1 MCMKKNN
8 NRLLRGV
15 AAVLCLALMF
25 LTMSGMA
32 MATDME
38 DAPAGGAPEIVEA
51 ELPATP
57 EETPE
62 PPPAEQGPDTQEPA
76 PAPPETTETPQ
87 LEAEYALDADI
98 PAGWHNAPVTV
109 TVRIRDKN
117 NAGWQKVEAAL
128 RETAERTDL
137 TEQLAHDGLARY
149 TVPDNGVVFFFVTD
163 PYGTEH
169 TLTLEL
175 RCIDLEA
182 PVLRAGVS
190 GTLLRVE
197 AADALSGIAGV
208 YVNDELYTTL
218 QNGEFSV
225 RIDKNTRDSHFYI
238 MGVDNAGNRTGYVVI
253 ANPFYE
259 KETPAPSPTP
269 EQHSAHC
276 PADCDCRKPPS
287 GNTGSSGN
295 TSSSGNTGSNGS
307 NTGAGKPSNASGSTG
322 KPAAAQTP
330 AATEPAKAQEPA
342 GTAAPVA
349 IEKGTGFS
357 QNGSAVTRDL
367 LYDKHTNKQFIA
379 VETRNGHTLYLVID
393 YDKPLDEDGD
403 QYETYFLNL
412 VDESDLLALI
422 DEDSAPVC
430 SCKDKCETGAVNT
443 ACAVCKTNMTECM
456 GKEKATEKTPEP
468 EPTPDT
474 TDSPDKS
481 GGEKKSGSGLVV
493 IVLLL
498 LMAGG
503 GALYWFKLRK
513 KKPDTK
519 GPVDLD
525 DYDYG
530 DEDEDEEYEN
540 EDDADEP
547 EETEDADA

>member
-15 AAVLCLALMF
+15 AAVLCLALVF

-38 DAPAGGAPEIVEA
+38 DAPAGGAPESTPEIVEA

-87 LEAEYALDADI
+87 PEAEYALEADI
-98 PAGWHNAPVTV
+98 PAGWHNAPVTI
-109 TVRIRDKN
+109 TVRIVDKKGT
-117 NAGWQKVEAAL
+117 GWNKAEAAL
-128 RETAERTDL
+128 GENAQRTDL
-137 TEQLAHDGLARY
+137 TEQFAHDGLARY
-149 TVPDNGVVFFFVTD
+149 TVPDNGIVFFFVTD

-197 AADALSGIAGV
+197 AADTLSGIAGV

-238 MGVDNAGNRTGYVVI
+238 MGVDNAGNRTGYLVI

-269 EQHSAHC
+269 EQHSTHC
-276 PADCDCRKPPS
+276 PADCDCRKQPS
-287 GNTGSSGN
+287 SNTG
-295 TSSSGNTGSNGS
+295 SSGNTGSNGS

-322 KPAAAQTP
+322 KPAAEQTP
-330 AATEPAKAQEPA
+330 AAAEPVKAQEPTD
-342 GTAAPVA
+342 TAAPVA

-430 SCKDKCETGAVNT
+430 SCKDKCEAGAVNT

-456 GKEKATEKTPEP
+456 GKEKVTEKTPEP
-468 EPTPDT
+468 DPTPDT
-474 TDSPDKS
+474 SDSPDKD

-513 KKPDTK
+513 KKSDTK

>member
-1 MCMKKNN
+1 MRMKNKFKGR
-8 NRLLRGV
+8 RLLRS
-15 AAVLCLALMF
+15 AAAMICLAMMF
-25 LTMSGMA
+25 FTMSGMA

-38 DAPAGGAPEIVEA
+38 DAPAGGAPESTPEIVEA
-51 ELPATP
+51 ELPVTP
-57 EETPE
+57 EET
-62 PPPAEQGPDTQEPA
+62 PDTQEPA
-76 PAPPETTETPQ
+76 LAPPETTETPQ
-87 LEAEYALDADI
+87 PEAEYALDADI
-98 PAGWHNAPVTV
+98 TTGWHNAPVTI
-109 TVRIRDKN
+109 TVRIVDKKGT
-117 NAGWQKVEAAL
+117 GWNKAEAAL
-128 RETAERTDL
+128 GENAQRTDL
-137 TEQLAHDGLARY
+137 TEQLAHDGRARY
-149 TVPDNGVVFFFVTD
+149 TVPDNGTVFIFITD

-169 TLTLEL
+169 KKELTVS
-175 RCIDLEA
+175 CMDFEA
-182 PVLRAGVS
+182 PRLRAGVN

-197 AADALSGIAGV
+197 AADTLSGIAGV

-430 SCKDKCETGAVNT
+430 SCKDKCEAGAVNT

-468 EPTPDT
+468 DPTPDT

>member
-15 AAVLCLALMF
+15 AAALCLALMF

-38 DAPAGGAPEIVEA
+38 DAPAGDAPESTPEIVEA
-51 ELPATP
+51 EPSATP
-57 EETPE
+57 EETP
-62 PPPAEQGPDTQEPA
+62 DTQESA

-87 LEAEYALDADI
+87 PEAEYALDADI

-137 TEQLAHDGLARY
+137 TEALGRDGAAAY
-149 TVPDNGVVFFFVTD
+149 TVPDNGIVFIFVTD

-197 AADALSGIAGV
+197 AADALSGMAGV

-269 EQHSAHC
+269 EQHSTHC
-276 PADCDCRKPPS
+276 PADCDCRKQ
-287 GNTGSSGN
+287 
-295 TSSSGNTGSNGS
+295 SSGNTGSNSS
-307 NTGAGKPSNASGSTG
+307 NTGAGKPSSTSGSTG

-330 AATEPAKAQEPA
+330 AAAEPAKAQEPA
-342 GTAAPVA
+342 GTATPVA

-430 SCKDKCETGAVNT
+430 SCKDKCEAGAVNT
-443 ACAVCKTNMTECM
+443 ACAVCKNSMTECM
-456 GKEKATEKTPEP
+456 GKEKVTEKTPEP
-468 EPTPDT
+468 DPTPDT
-474 TDSPDKS
+474 SDSPDKS

>member
-1 MCMKKNN
+1 MCMKKN

-38 DAPAGGAPEIVEA
+38 AAPESTPEIVEA
-51 ELPATP
+51 EPSATP
-57 EETPE
+57 EVT
-62 PPPAEQGPDTQEPA
+62 PDTQEPA
-76 PAPPETTETPQ
+76 HAPPETTETPQ
-87 LEAEYALDADI
+87 PEAEYALDADI

-149 TVPDNGVVFFFVTD
+149 TVLDNGIVFFFVTD

-169 TLTLEL
+169 TMTLEL

-197 AADALSGIAGV
+197 AADTLSGIAGV

-218 QNGEFSV
+218 QNGEFSL
-225 RIDKNTRDSHFYI
+225 RIDRNTRDSHFYI
-238 MGVDNAGNRTGYVVI
+238 MGVDNAGNRTGYLVI

-430 SCKDKCETGAVNT
+430 SCKDKCEAGAVNT

-468 EPTPDT
+468 DPTPDT
-474 TDSPDKS
+474 SDSPDKD

-530 DEDEDEEYEN
+530 DEDEEYEN

>member
-1 MCMKKNN
+1 MCMKKN

-25 LTMSGMA
+25 FTMSGMA

-38 DAPAGGAPEIVEA
+38 DAPESTPEIVEA
-51 ELPATP
+51 EPSVTP
-57 EETPE
+57 EETL
-62 PPPAEQGPDTQEPA
+62 DTQEPA

-87 LEAEYALDADI
+87 PEAEYALDADI

-137 TEQLAHDGLARY
+137 TEQLAHDSLARY
-149 TVPDNGVVFFFVTD
+149 TVPDNGIVFFFVTD

-190 GTLLRVE
+190 GALLRVE

-238 MGVDNAGNRTGYVVI
+238 MGVDNAGNRTGYLVI

-269 EQHSAHC
+269 EQHSTHC
-276 PADCDCRKPPS
+276 PADCDCRKQP
-287 GNTGSSGN
+287 
-295 TSSSGNTGSNGS
+295 SGNTGSNGS
-307 NTGAGKPSNASGSTG
+307 NTGAG

-393 YDKPLDEDGD
+393 YDKPLDEDGER
-403 QYETYFLNL
+403 YETYFLNL

-430 SCKDKCETGAVNT
+430 SCKDKCEAGAVNT
-443 ACAVCKTNMTECM
+443 ACAVCKNNMTECM

-468 EPTPDT
+468 DPTPDT
-474 TDSPDKS
+474 SDSPDKD

-547 EETEDADA
+547 EEMEDADA

>member
-15 AAVLCLALMF
+15 AAVLCLAMMF
-25 LTMSGMA
+25 FTMSGMA

-38 DAPAGGAPEIVEA
+38 DAPAGGAPESTPEIMEA

-57 EETPE
+57 EET
-62 PPPAEQGPDTQEPA
+62 PDTQEPA

-87 LEAEYALDADI
+87 PEAEYALDADI
-98 PAGWHNAPVTV
+98 PAGWNNAPVTV

-149 TVPDNGVVFFFVTD
+149 TVPDNGIVFFFVTD
-163 PYGTEH
+163 PYGAEH
-169 TLTLEL
+169 KKELTVS
-175 RCIDLEA
+175 CMDFEA
-182 PVLRAGVS
+182 PRLRAGVS

-197 AADALSGIAGV
+197 AADTLSGIAGV

-238 MGVDNAGNRTGYVVI
+238 MGVDNAGNRTGYLVI

-269 EQHSAHC
+269 EQHSTHC
-276 PADCDCRKPPS
+276 PADCDCRKQ
-287 GNTGSSGN
+287 
-295 TSSSGNTGSNGS
+295 SSGNTGSNGNTGSSGS

-330 AATEPAKAQEPA
+330 AAEPAKAQEPA

-430 SCKDKCETGAVNT
+430 SCANKCEAGAVNT
-443 ACAVCKTNMTECM
+443 ACEVCRANMTECA
-456 GKEKATEKTPEP
+456 GKAAEPKKEPETTPEP
-468 EPTPDT
+468 DPEP
-474 TDSPDKS
+474 
-481 GGEKKSGSGLVV
+481 EKKSGGSGLLVV
-493 IVLLL
+493 ALLIVL
-498 LMAGG
+498 AGG

>member
-38 DAPAGGAPEIVEA
+38 DAPAGGAPGSTPEIVEA
-51 ELPATP
+51 EPSATP

-87 LEAEYALDADI
+87 PEAEYALDADI

-137 TEQLAHDGLARY
+137 TEQLAHDGLDRY
-149 TVPDNGVVFFFVTD
+149 TVPDNGIVFFFVTD

-197 AADALSGIAGV
+197 AADTLSGIAGV

-238 MGVDNAGNRTGYVVI
+238 MGVDNAGNRTGYLVI

-276 PADCDCRKPPS
+276 PADCDCRKQ
-287 GNTGSSGN
+287 
-295 TSSSGNTGSNGS
+295 SSGNTGSNGS

-330 AATEPAKAQEPA
+330 AATEPVKAQEPA

-422 DEDSAPVC
+422 DREDSIPVC
-430 SCKDKCETGAVNT
+430 SCANKCEAGAVST
-443 ACAVCKTNMTECM
+443 ACEVCRANMTECA
-456 GKEKATEKTPEP
+456 GKAAEPKKEPETTPEP
-468 EPTPDT
+468 DPEP
-474 TDSPDKS
+474 
-481 GGEKKSGSGLVV
+481 EKKSGGSGLLVV
-493 IVLLL
+493 ALLIVL
-498 LMAGG
+498 AGG

>member
-15 AAVLCLALMF
+15 AAVLCLALML

-32 MATDME
+32 MATDMG
-38 DAPAGGAPEIVEA
+38 DAPAGDAPESTPEIVEA

-62 PPPAEQGPDTQEPA
+62 PPPAEQEPDTQEPA

-87 LEAEYALDADI
+87 PEAEYALDADI
-98 PAGWHNAPVTV
+98 PAGWHNAPVMV

-137 TEQLAHDGLARY
+137 SEQLAHDGRARY
-149 TVPDNGVVFFFVTD
+149 TVPDNGIVFFFVTD

-197 AADALSGIAGV
+197 AADTLSGIAGV

-238 MGVDNAGNRTGYVVI
+238 MGVDNAGNRTGYLVI

-269 EQHSAHC
+269 EQHSTHC
-276 PADCDCRKPPS
+276 PADCDCRKQLS
-287 GNTGSSGN
+287 GNTGSS
-295 TSSSGNTGSNGS
+295 GS
-307 NTGAGKPSNASGSTG
+307 NTGAGKPSNASSSTG
-322 KPAAAQTP
+322 KPAAVQTP
-330 AATEPAKAQEPA
+330 AATEPAKTQEPA

-430 SCKDKCETGAVNT
+430 SCKDKCEAGAVNT

-468 EPTPDT
+468 DPTPDT
-474 TDSPDKS
+474 SDSPDKD

>member
-1 MCMKKNN
+1 MDKK
-8 NRLLRGV
+8 G
-15 AAVLCLALMF
+15 
-25 LTMSGMA
+25 T
-32 MATDME
+32 
-38 DAPAGGAPEIVEA
+38 
-51 ELPATP
+51 
-57 EETPE
+57 
-62 PPPAEQGPDTQEPA
+62 
-76 PAPPETTETPQ
+76 
-87 LEAEYALDADI
+87 
-98 PAGWHNAPVTV
+98 GWNKA
-109 TVRIRDKN
+109 
-117 NAGWQKVEAAL
+117 EAAL
-128 RETAERTDL
+128 GENAQRTDL
-137 TEQLAHDGLARY
+137 TEQLAHDGRARY
-149 TVPDNGVVFFFVTD
+149 TVPDNGIVFFFVTD

-169 TLTLEL
+169 PLTLEL

-190 GTLLRVE
+190 GALLRVE
-197 AADALSGIAGV
+197 AADALSGMAGV

-238 MGVDNAGNRTGYVVI
+238 MGVDNAGNRTGYLVI

-269 EQHSAHC
+269 EQHSTHC
-276 PADCDCRKPPS
+276 PADCDCRKQ
-287 GNTGSSGN
+287 
-295 TSSSGNTGSNGS
+295 SSGNTGSNSS

-330 AATEPAKAQEPA
+330 AAEPAKAQEPSD
-342 GTAAPVA
+342 TAAPVA

-430 SCKDKCETGAVNT
+430 SCKDKCEAGAVNT
-443 ACAVCKTNMTECM
+443 ACEVCKTNMTECM
-456 GKEKATEKTPEP
+456 GKEKAAEKTPEP
-468 EPTPDT
+468 DPTPDT
-474 TDSPDKS
+474 SDSPDKD

-530 DEDEDEEYEN
+530 DEDEEYEN
-540 EDDADEP
+540 ADDADEP

>member
-38 DAPAGGAPEIVEA
+38 DAPAGGAPESTPEIVEA
-51 ELPATP
+51 EPSATP
-57 EETPE
+57 EETP
-62 PPPAEQGPDTQEPA
+62 DTQEPA
-76 PAPPETTETPQ
+76 HAPPETTETPQ
-87 LEAEYALDADI
+87 PEAEYALDADI

-149 TVPDNGVVFFFVTD
+149 TVPDNGIVFFFVTD
-163 PYGTEH
+163 PYGAEH
-169 TLTLEL
+169 KKELTVS
-175 RCIDLEA
+175 CMDFEA
-182 PVLRAGVS
+182 PRLRAGVS

-197 AADALSGIAGV
+197 AADTLSGIAGV

-238 MGVDNAGNRTGYVVI
+238 MGVDNAGNRTGYLVI

-269 EQHSAHC
+269 EQHSTHC
-276 PADCDCRKPPS
+276 PADCDCRKQPS
-287 GNTGSSGN
+287 GNTGSS
-295 TSSSGNTGSNGS
+295 GS

-393 YDKPLDEDGD
+393 YDKPLDEDAD

-412 VDESDLLALI
+412 VDESDLFALI

-430 SCKDKCETGAVNT
+430 SCKDKCEAGAVNT
-443 ACAVCKTNMTECM
+443 ACAVCKNNMTECM
-456 GKEKATEKTPEP
+456 GKEKVTEKTPEP
-468 EPTPDT
+468 DPTPDT
-474 TDSPDKS
+474 SDSPDKD

-530 DEDEDEEYEN
+530 DDEDEEYEN

>member
-38 DAPAGGAPEIVEA
+38 DAPAGGAPESTPEIVEA
-51 ELPATP
+51 ELPVTP

-87 LEAEYALDADI
+87 PEAEYALDADI

-137 TEQLAHDGLARY
+137 TEALGRDGAAAY
-149 TVPDNGVVFFFVTD
+149 TVPDNGIVFFFVND

-238 MGVDNAGNRTGYVVI
+238 MGVDNAGNRTSYVVI

-269 EQHSAHC
+269 EQHSTHC
-276 PADCDCRKPPS
+276 PADCDCRKQPS
-287 GNTGSSGN
+287 GNTG
-295 TSSSGNTGSNGS
+295 SGNTGSNGS
-307 NTGAGKPSNASGSTG
+307 SADGRQTSGAITTKPTVS
-322 KPAAAQTP
+322 QTP
-330 AATEPAKAQEPA
+330 VSTQTSQTAKSQETAATSEPV
-342 GTAAPVA
+342 T
-349 IEKGTGFS
+349 IENGTGFS

-430 SCKDKCETGAVNT
+430 SCKDKCEAGAVNT
-443 ACAVCKTNMTECM
+443 ACAVCKNNMTECM
-456 GKEKATEKTPEP
+456 GKEKAAEKTPEP
-468 EPTPDT
+468 DPTPDT
-474 TDSPDKS
+474 SDSPDKD

-513 KKPDTK
+513 KKPDTN

-530 DEDEDEEYEN
+530 DEDEEYEN
-540 EDDADEP
+540 EDDEDEP

>member
-8 NRLLRGV
+8 HRLLRGV
-15 AAVLCLALMF
+15 AAVLCLTLMF

-38 DAPAGGAPEIVEA
+38 DAPAGDAPESTPEIAEA

-62 PPPAEQGPDTQEPA
+62 PPPAEQAPDTQEPA

-87 LEAEYALDADI
+87 PEAEYALGADI
-98 PAGWHNAPVTV
+98 PAGWHNAPVSV

-117 NAGWQKVEAAL
+117 NAGWKKVEAAL

-137 TEQLAHDGLARY
+137 TEQLAHNGHARY
-149 TVPDNGVVFFFVTD
+149 TVPDNGIVFFFVTD

-190 GTLLRVE
+190 GALLRVE
-197 AADALSGIAGV
+197 AADALSGMAGV

-218 QNGEFSV
+218 QNGEFSL
-225 RIDKNTRDSHFYI
+225 RIDRNTRDSHFYI
-238 MGVDNAGNRTGYVVI
+238 MGADNAGNRTGYLVI

-259 KETPAPSPTP
+259 KEAPAPSPTP
-269 EQHSAHC
+269 EQHSTHC
-276 PADCDCRKPPS
+276 PADCDCRKQSS
-287 GNTGSSGN
+287 GNTGSNGS
-295 TSSSGNTGSNGS
+295 NTGSNGS

-342 GTAAPVA
+342 GTAAPVT

-393 YDKPLDEDGD
+393 YDKPLDEDGER
-403 QYETYFLNL
+403 YETYFLNL

-422 DEDSAPVC
+422 DREDSVPIC
-430 SCKDKCETGAVNT
+430 SCANKCEAGAVNT
-443 ACAVCKTNMTECM
+443 ACEVCSANMTECA
-456 GKEKATEKTPEP
+456 GKAAEPKKEPETTPEP
-468 EPTPDT
+468 DPEP
-474 TDSPDKS
+474 
-481 GGEKKSGSGLVV
+481 EKKSGGSGLLVV
-493 IVLLL
+493 ALLIVL
-498 LMAGG
+498 AGG

-513 KKPDTK
+513 LKPQTK
-519 GPVDLD
+519 GPADLD

-530 DEDEDEEYEN
+530 EDDEYEEYEN
-540 EDDADEP
+540 EDEL
-547 EETEDADA
+547 EETEVADE

>member
-1 MCMKKNN
+1 MRMKNKFKGR
-8 NRLLRGV
+8 RLLRGV

-38 DAPAGGAPEIVEA
+38 DAPAGGAPESTPEIVEA
-51 ELPATP
+51 ELPVTP

-87 LEAEYALDADI
+87 PEAEYALDADI

-149 TVPDNGVVFFFVTD
+149 TVPDNGIVFFFVTD

-169 TLTLEL
+169 TMTLEL

-197 AADALSGIAGV
+197 AADTLSGIAGV

-238 MGVDNAGNRTGYVVI
+238 MGVDNAGNRTGYLVI

-276 PADCDCRKPPS
+276 PADCDCRKQ
-287 GNTGSSGN
+287 
-295 TSSSGNTGSNGS
+295 SSGNTGSNGNTGSSGS

-330 AATEPAKAQEPA
+330 AAEPAKAQEPA

-393 YDKPLDEDGD
+393 YDKPLDEDGER
-403 QYETYFLNL
+403 YETYFLNL

-422 DEDSAPVC
+422 DREDSVPVC
-430 SCKDKCETGAVNT
+430 SCANKCEAGAVNT
-443 ACAVCKTNMTECM
+443 ACEVCRANMTECA
-456 GKEKATEKTPEP
+456 GKAAEPKKEPETTPEP
-468 EPTPDT
+468 DPEP
-474 TDSPDKS
+474 
-481 GGEKKSGSGLVV
+481 EKKSGGNGLLVV
-493 IVLLL
+493 ALLIVL
-498 LMAGG
+498 AGG

-530 DEDEDEEYEN
+530 EDDEYEEYEN
-540 EDDADEP
+540 EDEP
-547 EETEDADA
+547 EETEVADA

>member
-1 MCMKKNN
+1 MRMKNKFKGR
-8 NRLLRGV
+8 RLLRS
-15 AAVLCLALMF
+15 AAAMICLAIMF

-38 DAPAGGAPEIVEA
+38 DAPAGDAPESTPEIVEA
-51 ELPATP
+51 EPSATP
-57 EETPE
+57 EET
-62 PPPAEQGPDTQEPA
+62 PDTQEPA

-87 LEAEYALDADI
+87 PEAEYALDADI

-137 TEQLAHDGLARY
+137 TEQFAHDGLARY
-149 TVPDNGVVFFFVTD
+149 TVPDNGSVFFFVTD

-169 TLTLEL
+169 KKELTVS
-175 RCIDLEA
+175 CMDFEA
-182 PVLRAGVS
+182 PRLRAGVS

-197 AADALSGIAGV
+197 AADTLSGIAGV

-238 MGVDNAGNRTGYVVI
+238 MGVDNAGNRTSYVVI

-269 EQHSAHC
+269 EQHSTHC
-276 PADCDCRKPPS
+276 PADCDCRKQPS
-287 GNTGSSGN
+287 SNTG
-295 TSSSGNTGSNGS
+295 SSGNTGSNGS
-307 NTGAGKPSNASGSTG
+307 NTGAGKPSSTSGSTG

-330 AATEPAKAQEPA
+330 AAEPAKAQEPSD
-342 GTAAPVA
+342 TAAPVA
-349 IEKGTGFS
+349 IEKGMGFS

-430 SCKDKCETGAVNT
+430 SCKDKCEAGAVNT

-468 EPTPDT
+468 DPTPDT
-474 TDSPDKS
+474 SDSPDKD

>member
-1 MCMKKNN
+1 MRMKKNN

-15 AAVLCLALMF
+15 AVVLCLALMF
-25 LTMSGMA
+25 FTMSGMA
-32 MATDME
+32 MATGEPDAADSVPE
-38 DAPAGGAPEIVEA
+38 ITEAVIDDAPKGA
-51 ELPATP
+51 
-57 EETPE
+57 EETPVSEESE
-62 PPPAEQGPDTQEPA
+62 PPISEPTE
-76 PAPPETTETPQ
+76 PTPEDAPPETSEIP
-87 LEAEYALDADI
+87 EAEYEMDADI

-117 NAGWQKVEAAL
+117 NAGWQRVEAAL

-149 TVPDNGVVFFFVTD
+149 TVPDNGIVFFFVTD

-169 TLTLEL
+169 KKELTVS
-175 RCIDLEA
+175 CMDFEA
-182 PVLRAGVS
+182 PRLRAGVS

-197 AADALSGIAGV
+197 AADTLSGIAGV

-238 MGVDNAGNRTGYVVI
+238 MGVDNAGNRTGYLVI

-259 KETPAPSPTP
+259 KETPVPSPTP
-269 EQHSAHC
+269 EQHSTHC
-276 PADCDCRKPPS
+276 PADCDCRKQP
-287 GNTGSSGN
+287 
-295 TSSSGNTGSNGS
+295 SGNTGSNGG
-307 NTGAGKPSNASGSTG
+307 NTGAGKPSNASGSTE

-330 AATEPAKAQEPA
+330 AAAEPAKAQEPA

-367 LYDKHTNKQFIA
+367 LYDKYTNKQFIA

-393 YDKPLDEDGD
+393 YDKPLDEDGER
-403 QYETYFLNL
+403 YETYFLNL

-422 DEDSAPVC
+422 DREDSAPVC
-430 SCKDKCETGAVNT
+430 SCKDKCEAGAVNT
-443 ACAVCKTNMTECM
+443 ACAVCKNNMTECM
-456 GKEKATEKTPEP
+456 GKEKAAEKTPEP
-468 EPTPDT
+468 DPTPDT
-474 TDSPDKS
+474 TDSPDKD

-513 KKPDTK
+513 PKPDTK

-530 DEDEDEEYEN
+530 DEDEEYEN
-540 EDDADEP
+540 EDDEDEP
-547 EETEDADA
+547 EETEGADA

>member
-38 DAPAGGAPEIVEA
+38 DAPAGGAPESTPEIMEA
-51 ELPATP
+51 ELPVTP
-57 EETPE
+57 EET
-62 PPPAEQGPDTQEPA
+62 PDTQEPA

-87 LEAEYALDADI
+87 PEAEYALDADI

-149 TVPDNGVVFFFVTD
+149 TVPDNGIVFFFVTD

-169 TLTLEL
+169 KKELTVS
-175 RCIDLEA
+175 CMDFEA
-182 PVLRAGVS
+182 PRLRAGVS

-197 AADALSGIAGV
+197 ASDTLSGIAGV

-238 MGVDNAGNRTGYVVI
+238 MGVDNAGNRTGYLVI

-269 EQHSAHC
+269 EQHSTHC
-276 PADCDCRKPPS
+276 PADCDCRKQPS
-287 GNTGSSGN
+287 GNTGSSG
-295 TSSSGNTGSNGS
+295 

-393 YDKPLDEDGD
+393 YDKPLDEDGER
-403 QYETYFLNL
+403 YETYFLNL

-422 DEDSAPVC
+422 DREDSVPAC
-430 SCKDKCETGAVNT
+430 SCANKCEAGAVNT

-456 GKEKATEKTPEP
+456 GKEKVTEKTPEP
-468 EPTPDT
+468 DPTPDT
-474 TDSPDKS
+474 SDSPDKD

-547 EETEDADA
+547 EETEVADA

>member
-1 MCMKKNN
+1 MRMKNKFKGR
-8 NRLLRGV
+8 RLLRS
-15 AAVLCLALMF
+15 AAAMICLAMMF
-25 LTMSGMA
+25 FTMSGMA

-38 DAPAGGAPEIVEA
+38 DAPAGGAPESTPEIVEA
-51 ELPATP
+51 ELPVTP
-57 EETPE
+57 EETP
-62 PPPAEQGPDTQEPA
+62 DTQEA
-76 PAPPETTETPQ
+76 ALAPPETTETPQ
-87 LEAEYALDADI
+87 PEAEYALDADI
-98 PAGWHNAPVTV
+98 PTGWHNAPVTI
-109 TVRIRDKN
+109 TVRIVDKKGT
-117 NAGWQKVEAAL
+117 GWNKAEAAL
-128 RETAERTDL
+128 GENAQRTDL
-137 TEQLAHDGLARY
+137 TEQLAHDGRARY
-149 TVPDNGVVFFFVTD
+149 TVPDNGTVFIFITD

-197 AADALSGIAGV
+197 AADTLSGIAGV

-322 KPAAAQTP
+322 KLAAAQTP

-430 SCKDKCETGAVNT
+430 SCKDKCEAGAVNT

-468 EPTPDT
+468 DPTPDT
-474 TDSPDKS
+474 SDSPDKN

-547 EETEDADA
+547 EEMEGADA

>member
-38 DAPAGGAPEIVEA
+38 DAPAGGAPESTPEIMEA
-51 ELPATP
+51 ELPVTP

-87 LEAEYALDADI
+87 PEAEYALDADI

-149 TVPDNGVVFFFVTD
+149 TVPDNGIVFFFVTD
-163 PYGTEH
+163 TYGAEH
-169 TLTLEL
+169 KKELTVS
-175 RCIDLEA
+175 CMDFEA
-182 PVLRAGVS
+182 PRLRAGVS

-197 AADALSGIAGV
+197 AADTLSGIAGV

-218 QNGEFSV
+218 QSGEFSV

-238 MGVDNAGNRTGYVVI
+238 MGVDNAGNRTGYLVI

-276 PADCDCRKPPS
+276 PADCDCRKQ
-287 GNTGSSGN
+287 SSG
-295 TSSSGNTGSNGS
+295 
-307 NTGAGKPSNASGSTG
+307 
-322 KPAAAQTP
+322 
-330 AATEPAKAQEPA
+330 TESAKAQEPTD
-342 GTAAPVA
+342 TAAPVA

-393 YDKPLDEDGD
+393 YDKPLDEDGER
-403 QYETYFLNL
+403 YETYFLNL

-430 SCKDKCETGAVNT
+430 SCKDKCEAGAVNT
-443 ACAVCKTNMTECM
+443 ACAVCKNNMTECM
-456 GKEKATEKTPEP
+456 GKEKAAEKTPEP
-468 EPTPDT
+468 DPTPDT
-474 TDSPDKS
+474 SDSPDKD

-540 EDDADEP
+540 EDEP

>member
-1 MCMKKNN
+1 MLQFDEL
-8 NRLLRGV
+8 RLELEGLR
-15 AAVLCLALMF
+15 
-25 LTMSGMA
+25 
-32 MATDME
+32 
-38 DAPAGGAPEIVEA
+38 PEIDDLAEALGLERMRNEIA
-51 ELPATP
+51 ELDTKASMPGFWDDTQNSQKILQRSSSLKDKIAAYEKLTAAYDDTMALIELGNEEGDESLLP
-57 EETPE
+57 EAKEDSEGE
-62 PPPAEQGPDTQEPA
+62 PGELYIMGEYCNDMMGKYINLYYGSFAALAEQEDW
-76 PAPPETTETPQ
+76 TE
-87 LEAEYALDADI
+87 EDWE
-98 PAGWHNAPVTV
+98 
-109 TVRIRDKN
+109 
-117 NAGWQKVEAAL
+117 
-128 RETAERTDL
+128 
-137 TEQLAHDGLARY
+137 
-149 TVPDNGVVFFFVTD
+149 
-163 PYGTEH
+163 
-169 TLTLEL
+169 
-175 RCIDLEA
+175 
-182 PVLRAGVS
+182 
-190 GTLLRVE
+190 
-197 AADALSGIAGV
+197 
-208 YVNDELYTTL
+208 DELYTTL

-238 MGVDNAGNRTGYVVI
+238 MGVDNAGNRTGYLVI

-259 KETPAPSPTP
+259 KETPVPSPTP
-269 EQHSAHC
+269 EQHSTHC
-276 PADCDCRKPPS
+276 PADCDCRKQS
-287 GNTGSSGN
+287 YGNTG
-295 TSSSGNTGSNGS
+295 SSGNTGSNGS

-322 KPAAAQTP
+322 KTAAAQTP
-330 AATEPAKAQEPA
+330 AATEPAKAQEPTD
-342 GTAAPVA
+342 TAAPVA

-430 SCKDKCETGAVNT
+430 SCKDKCEAGAVNT
-443 ACAVCKTNMTECM
+443 ACAVCKNNMTECM

-468 EPTPDT
+468 DPTPDT
-474 TDSPDKS
+474 SDSPDKD

-530 DEDEDEEYEN
+530 DDEDEEYEN

>member
-38 DAPAGGAPEIVEA
+38 DAPAGGAPESTPEIVEA
-51 ELPATP
+51 ELPVTP

-87 LEAEYALDADI
+87 PEAEYALDADI

-149 TVPDNGVVFFFVTD
+149 TVPDNGIVFFFVTD
-163 PYGTEH
+163 TYGAEH
-169 TLTLEL
+169 KKELTVS
-175 RCIDLEA
+175 CMDFEA
-182 PVLRAGVS
+182 PRLRAGVS

-197 AADALSGIAGV
+197 AADTLSGIAGV

-238 MGVDNAGNRTGYVVI
+238 MGVDNAGNRTGYLVI

-269 EQHSAHC
+269 EQHSTHC
-276 PADCDCRKPPS
+276 PADCDCRKQ
-287 GNTGSSGN
+287 
-295 TSSSGNTGSNGS
+295 SSGNTGSNGS
-307 NTGAGKPSNASGSTG
+307 NTGAGKP
-322 KPAAAQTP
+322 AAAQTP
-330 AATEPAKAQEPA
+330 AAEPAKAQEPA

-393 YDKPLDEDGD
+393 YDKPLDEDGER
-403 QYETYFLNL
+403 YETYFLNL

-430 SCKDKCETGAVNT
+430 SCKDKCEAGAVNT

-468 EPTPDT
+468 DPTPDT
-474 TDSPDKS
+474 SDSPDKD

>member
-1 MCMKKNN
+1 MCMNKNN

-38 DAPAGGAPEIVEA
+38 DAPESTTEIVEA
-51 ELPATP
+51 ELPVTP

-76 PAPPETTETPQ
+76 HAPPETTETPQ
-87 LEAEYALDADI
+87 PEAEYALEADI
-98 PAGWHNAPVTV
+98 PTGWHNAPVTV
-109 TVRIRDKN
+109 TIRIRDKN

-137 TEQLAHDGLARY
+137 TEALGRDGAAAY
-149 TVPDNGVVFFFVTD
+149 TVPDNGIVFIFVTD

-197 AADALSGIAGV
+197 AADTLSGIAGV

-238 MGVDNAGNRTGYVVI
+238 MGVDNAGNRTGYLVI

-269 EQHSAHC
+269 EQHSTHC
-276 PADCDCRKPPS
+276 PADCDCRKQPS
-287 GNTGSSGN
+287 S
-295 TSSSGNTGSNGS
+295 NTGSNGS

-330 AATEPAKAQEPA
+330 ATEPAKAQEPA
-342 GTAAPVA
+342 DTAAPVA

-393 YDKPLDEDGD
+393 YDKPLDEDGER
-403 QYETYFLNL
+403 YETYFLNL

-430 SCKDKCETGAVNT
+430 SCKDKCEAGAVNT
-443 ACAVCKTNMTECM
+443 ACAVCKNNMTECM
-456 GKEKATEKTPEP
+456 GKEKAAEKTPEP
-468 EPTPDT
+468 DPTPDT
-474 TDSPDKS
+474 SDRPDKD

-530 DEDEDEEYEN
+530 DEDEEYEN

>member
-25 LTMSGMA
+25 FTMSGMA

-38 DAPAGGAPEIVEA
+38 VAPAGDAPESTPEIVEA
-51 ELPATP
+51 ELPVTP
-57 EETPE
+57 EET
-62 PPPAEQGPDTQEPA
+62 PDTQEPA

-87 LEAEYALDADI
+87 PEAEYALDADI

-149 TVPDNGVVFFFVTD
+149 TVPDNGIVFFFVTD

-197 AADALSGIAGV
+197 AADTLSGIAGV

-269 EQHSAHC
+269 EQHSTHC
-276 PADCDCRKPPS
+276 PADCDCRKQ
-287 GNTGSSGN
+287 
-295 TSSSGNTGSNGS
+295 SSGNTGSNGS
-307 NTGAGKPSNASGSTG
+307 NTGAGKP
-322 KPAAAQTP
+322 AAAQTP
-330 AATEPAKAQEPA
+330 AAEPAKAQEPA

-393 YDKPLDEDGD
+393 YDKPLDEDGER
-403 QYETYFLNL
+403 YETYFLNL

-430 SCKDKCETGAVNT
+430 SCKDKCEAGAVNT

-468 EPTPDT
+468 DPTPDT
-474 TDSPDKS
+474 TDSPDKD

-519 GPVDLD
+519 GSVDLD

-530 DEDEDEEYEN
+530 DDEDEEYEN
-540 EDDADEP
+540 EDEP
-547 EETEDADA
+547 EETEVADA

>member
-38 DAPAGGAPEIVEA
+38 DAPAGDAPESTPEIVEA
-51 ELPATP
+51 ELPVTP

-62 PPPAEQGPDTQEPA
+62 PPPAEQGPDTQKPA

-87 LEAEYALDADI
+87 PEAEYALDADI

-117 NAGWQKVEAAL
+117 NAGWQRVEAAL
-128 RETAERTDL
+128 WETAERTDL
-137 TEQLAHDGLARY
+137 TEQLAHDGRARY
-149 TVPDNGVVFFFVTD
+149 TVPDNGTVFIFITD

-182 PVLRAGVS
+182 PILRAGVS

-197 AADALSGIAGV
+197 AADTLSGIAGV

-218 QNGEFSV
+218 QNGEFSI
-225 RIDKNTRDSHFYI
+225 RIDKNTLDSHFYI

-269 EQHSAHC
+269 EQHSTHC
-276 PADCDCRKPPS
+276 PADCDCRKQ
-287 GNTGSSGN
+287 
-295 TSSSGNTGSNGS
+295 SSGNTGSNSS
-307 NTGAGKPSNASGSTG
+307 NTGAGKPSSTSGSTG

-330 AATEPAKAQEPA
+330 AAEPAKAQEPSD
-342 GTAAPVA
+342 TAAPVA

-430 SCKDKCETGAVNT
+430 SCKDKCEAGAVNT
-443 ACAVCKTNMTECM
+443 ACEVCRANMTECA
-456 GKEKATEKTPEP
+456 GKAAEPKKEPETTPEP
-468 EPTPDT
+468 DPEP
-474 TDSPDKS
+474 
-481 GGEKKSGSGLVV
+481 EKKSGGSGLLVV
-493 IVLLL
+493 ALLL

-513 KKPDTK
+513 PKPQTK
-519 GPVDLD
+519 GPADLD

-530 DEDEDEEYEN
+530 DDEDEEYEN

>member
-38 DAPAGGAPEIVEA
+38 DAPAGGAPESTPEIVEA

-62 PPPAEQGPDTQEPA
+62 IPPAEQGPDTQEPA
-76 PAPPETTETPQ
+76 PAPPETTEMPQ
-87 LEAEYALDADI
+87 PEAEYALDADI

-149 TVPDNGVVFFFVTD
+149 TVPDNGIVFFFVTD

-190 GTLLRVE
+190 GALLRVE
-197 AADALSGIAGV
+197 AADALSGMAGV

-218 QNGEFSV
+218 QNGEFSL
-225 RIDKNTRDSHFYI
+225 RIDRNTRDSHFYI
-238 MGVDNAGNRTGYVVI
+238 MGVDNAGNRTGYLVI

-276 PADCDCRKPPS
+276 PADCDCRKQP
-287 GNTGSSGN
+287 
-295 TSSSGNTGSNGS
+295 SGNTGSNGS

-393 YDKPLDEDGD
+393 YDKPLDEDGER
-403 QYETYFLNL
+403 YETYFLNL

-422 DEDSAPVC
+422 DREDSIPVC
-430 SCKDKCETGAVNT
+430 SCANKCEAGAVNT
-443 ACAVCKTNMTECM
+443 ACEVCRANMTECA
-456 GKEKATEKTPEP
+456 GKAAEPKKEPETTPEP
-468 EPTPDT
+468 DPEP
-474 TDSPDKS
+474 
-481 GGEKKSGSGLVV
+481 EKKSGGSGLLVV
-493 IVLLL
+493 ALLIVL
-498 LMAGG
+498 AGG

-513 KKPDTK
+513 PKPQTK
-519 GPVDLD
+519 GPADLD

-530 DEDEDEEYEN
+530 EDDEYEEYEN
-540 EDDADEP
+540 EDEP
-547 EETEDADA
+547 EETEVADE

>member
-1 MCMKKNN
+1 MCMKMNN

-15 AAVLCLALMF
+15 AAVLCLAMMF
-25 LTMSGMA
+25 FTMSGMA
-32 MATDME
+32 LATDMV
-38 DAPAGGAPEIVEA
+38 DAPAGGAPESTPEIVEA
-51 ELPATP
+51 EPSATP
-57 EETPE
+57 EETPGS
-62 PPPAEQGPDTQEPA
+62 PPAEQVPDTQEPA

-87 LEAEYALDADI
+87 PEAEYALDADI

-137 TEQLAHDGLARY
+137 TEQLAHNGLARY
-149 TVPDNGVVFFFVTD
+149 TVPDNGIVFFFVTD

-197 AADALSGIAGV
+197 AADTLSGIAGV

-269 EQHSAHC
+269 EQHSTHC
-276 PADCDCRKPPS
+276 PADCDCRKQPS
-287 GNTGSSGN
+287 GNTGSS
-295 TSSSGNTGSNGS
+295 GS

-322 KPAAAQTP
+322 KTAAAQTP
-330 AATEPAKAQEPA
+330 AAAEPAKAQEPA

-430 SCKDKCETGAVNT
+430 SCKDKCEAGAVNT
-443 ACAVCKTNMTECM
+443 ACEVCRANMTECA
-456 GKEKATEKTPEP
+456 GKAAEPKKEPETTPEP
-468 EPTPDT
+468 DPEP
-474 TDSPDKS
+474 
-481 GGEKKSGSGLVV
+481 EKKSGGSGLLVV
-493 IVLLL
+493 ALLIVL
-498 LMAGG
+498 AGG

-513 KKPDTK
+513 PKAQTK
-519 GPVDLD
+519 GPADLD

-530 DEDEDEEYEN
+530 EDDEYEEYEN
-540 EDDADEP
+540 EDEP

>member
-8 NRLLRGV
+8 NRLMRGV

-38 DAPAGGAPEIVEA
+38 DAPAGDAPEIMEA
-51 ELPATP
+51 ELPVTP
-57 EETPE
+57 EETPGS
-62 PPPAEQGPDTQEPA
+62 PPAEQEPDAQEPA

-87 LEAEYALDADI
+87 PEAEYALDADI

-109 TVRIRDKN
+109 TIRIRDKN
-117 NAGWQKVEAAL
+117 NVGWQRVEAAL

-149 TVPDNGVVFFFVTD
+149 TVPDNGIVFFFVND

-197 AADALSGIAGV
+197 AADALSGMAGV

-269 EQHSAHC
+269 EQHSTHC
-276 PADCDCRKPPS
+276 PADCDCRKQPS
-287 GNTGSSGN
+287 GNTGSS
-295 TSSSGNTGSNGS
+295 NTGSNGS
-307 NTGAGKPSNASGSTG
+307 NGSSASGGQTSGATTT
-322 KPAAAQTP
+322 KPTVSQTP
-330 AATEPAKAQEPA
+330 ASTQTSQTAKSQE
-342 GTAAPVA
+342 TAATSEPVA
-349 IEKGTGFS
+349 IENGTGFS

-367 LYDKHTNKQFIA
+367 LYDKHTNKQFIT

-422 DEDSAPVC
+422 DEDSDPVC
-430 SCKDKCETGAVNT
+430 SCKDKCEAGAVNT
-443 ACAVCKTNMTECM
+443 ACAVCKNNMTECM
-456 GKEKATEKTPEP
+456 GKEKAAEKTPEP
-468 EPTPDT
+468 DPTPDT
-474 TDSPDKS
+474 ADSPDKD
-481 GGEKKSGSGLVV
+481 GGEKKSGSGLIV

-530 DEDEDEEYEN
+530 DDEDEEYEN
-540 EDDADEP
+540 EDDADDP

>member
-1 MCMKKNN
+1 MLF
-8 NRLLRGV
+8 RVSTLWGAYQF

-38 DAPAGGAPEIVEA
+38 DAPAGGAPESTPEIVEA
-51 ELPATP
+51 ELLVTP

-87 LEAEYALDADI
+87 PEAEYELEADI

-137 TEQLAHDGLARY
+137 TEQFAHDGLARY
-149 TVPDNGVVFFFVTD
+149 TVPDNGIVFIFITD

-169 TLTLEL
+169 KKELTVS
-175 RCIDLEA
+175 CMDFEA
-182 PVLRAGVS
+182 PRLRAGVS

-197 AADALSGIAGV
+197 AADALSGMAGV

-218 QNGEFSV
+218 HNGEFSV

-238 MGVDNAGNRTGYVVI
+238 MGVDNAGNRTGYLVI

-269 EQHSAHC
+269 EQHSTHC
-276 PADCDCRKPPS
+276 PADCDCRKQP
-287 GNTGSSGN
+287 
-295 TSSSGNTGSNGS
+295 SGNTGSNGS
-307 NTGAGKPSNASGSTG
+307 NTGAGKPSSTSGSTG

-422 DEDSAPVC
+422 DREDSAPVC
-430 SCKDKCETGAVNT
+430 SCANKCEAGAVNT
-443 ACAVCKTNMTECM
+443 ACEVCRANMTECA
-456 GKEKATEKTPEP
+456 GKAAEPKKEPETTPEP
-468 EPTPDT
+468 DPEP
-474 TDSPDKS
+474 
-481 GGEKKSGSGLVV
+481 EKKSGGSGLLVV
-493 IVLLL
+493 ALLL

-513 KKPDTK
+513 PKPQTK
-519 GPVDLD
+519 GPADLD

-530 DEDEDEEYEN
+530 DEDEEYEN

>member
-38 DAPAGGAPEIVEA
+38 DAPAGDAPESTPEIVEA
-51 ELPATP
+51 ELSATP

-62 PPPAEQGPDTQEPA
+62 PPPAKQVPDTQEPA

-87 LEAEYALDADI
+87 PEAEYALDADI

-117 NAGWQKVEAAL
+117 NAGWKKVEAAL

-149 TVPDNGVVFFFVTD
+149 TVPDNGIVFFFVTD

-190 GTLLRVE
+190 GALLRVE
-197 AADALSGIAGV
+197 AADALSGMAGV

-218 QNGEFSV
+218 QNGEFSL
-225 RIDKNTRDSHFYI
+225 RIDRNTRDSHFYI
-238 MGVDNAGNRTGYVVI
+238 MGVDNAGNRTGYLVI

-276 PADCDCRKPPS
+276 PADCDCRKQS
-287 GNTGSSGN
+287 SDNTGSSG
-295 TSSSGNTGSNGS
+295 S
-307 NTGAGKPSNASGSTG
+307 NTGVGKPSNASGSTG

-330 AATEPAKAQEPA
+330 AATEPAKTQEPSD
-342 GTAAPVA
+342 TAAPVA

-393 YDKPLDEDGD
+393 YDKPLDEDGER
-403 QYETYFLNL
+403 YETYFLNL

-422 DEDSAPVC
+422 DREDSIPVC
-430 SCKDKCETGAVNT
+430 SCANKCEAGAVNT
-443 ACAVCKTNMTECM
+443 ACEVCRANITECA
-456 GKEKATEKTPEP
+456 GKAAEPKKEPETTPEP
-468 EPTPDT
+468 DPEP
-474 TDSPDKS
+474 
-481 GGEKKSGSGLVV
+481 EKKSGGSGLLVV
-493 IVLLL
+493 ALLIVL
-498 LMAGG
+498 AGG

-513 KKPDTK
+513 PKPQTK
-519 GPVDLD
+519 GPADLD

-530 DEDEDEEYEN
+530 EDDEYEEYEN
-540 EDDADEP
+540 EDEP
-547 EETEDADA
+547 EETEVTDE

>member
-38 DAPAGGAPEIVEA
+38 DAPAGGAPESTPEIVEA
-51 ELPATP
+51 ELPVTP

-87 LEAEYALDADI
+87 PEAEYALDADI
-98 PAGWHNAPVTV
+98 PAGWHNAPVTI
-109 TVRIRDKN
+109 TVRIVDKKGT
-117 NAGWQKVEAAL
+117 GWNKAEAAL
-128 RETAERTDL
+128 GENAQRTDL
-137 TEQLAHDGLARY
+137 TEQLAHDGRARY
-149 TVPDNGVVFFFVTD
+149 TVPDNGIVFFFVTD

-197 AADALSGIAGV
+197 AADTLSGIAGV

-238 MGVDNAGNRTGYVVI
+238 MGVDNAGNRTGYLVI

-276 PADCDCRKPPS
+276 PADCDCRKQPPAIPAAAAIPAAIPVQES
-287 GNTGSSGN
+287 PPTPPAARESPLRHRRPQPQSRRKHRSPPIPPRLSPLRKGRAFPKTAAPSPATCSMTSTP
-295 TSSSGNTGSNGS
+295 TSSSSRW
-307 NTGAGKPSNASGSTG
+307 
-322 KPAAAQTP
+322 KPA
-330 AATEPAKAQEPA
+330 
-342 GTAAPVA
+342 TAIPS
-349 IEKGTGFS
+349 I
-357 QNGSAVTRDL
+357 
-367 LYDKHTNKQFIA
+367 
-379 VETRNGHTLYLVID
+379 
-393 YDKPLDEDGD
+393 
-403 QYETYFLNL
+403 
-412 VDESDLLALI
+412 
-422 DEDSAPVC
+422 
-430 SCKDKCETGAVNT
+430 
-443 ACAVCKTNMTECM
+443 
-456 GKEKATEKTPEP
+456 
-468 EPTPDT
+468 
-474 TDSPDKS
+474 
-481 GGEKKSGSGLVV
+481 
-493 IVLLL
+493 
-498 LMAGG
+498 
-503 GALYWFKLRK
+503 W
-513 KKPDTK
+513 
-519 GPVDLD
+519 
-525 DYDYG
+525 
-530 DEDEDEEYEN
+530 
-540 EDDADEP
+540 
-547 EETEDADA
+547 

>member
-1 MCMKKNN
+1 MCMKKN

-38 DAPAGGAPEIVEA
+38 AAPESTPEIVEA
-51 ELPATP
+51 EPSATP
-57 EETPE
+57 EVT
-62 PPPAEQGPDTQEPA
+62 PDTQEPA
-76 PAPPETTETPQ
+76 HAPPETTETPQ
-87 LEAEYALDADI
+87 PEAEYALDADI

-149 TVPDNGVVFFFVTD
+149 TVLDNGIVFFFVTD

-169 TLTLEL
+169 TMTLEL

-197 AADALSGIAGV
+197 AADTLSGIAGV

-218 QNGEFSV
+218 QNGEFSL
-225 RIDKNTRDSHFYI
+225 RIDRNTRDSHFYI
-238 MGVDNAGNRTGYVVI
+238 MGVDNAGNRTGYLVI

-430 SCKDKCETGAVNT
+430 SCKDKCEAGAVNT
-443 ACAVCKTNMTECM
+443 ACVVCKTDMTECM

-468 EPTPDT
+468 DPTPDT
-474 TDSPDKS
+474 SDSPDKD

-530 DEDEDEEYEN
+530 DEDEEYEN

>member
-1 MCMKKNN
+1 MRMKNKFKGR
-8 NRLLRGV
+8 RLLRS
-15 AAVLCLALMF
+15 AAAMICLAMMF
-25 LTMSGMA
+25 FTMSGMA

-38 DAPAGGAPEIVEA
+38 DAPAGGAPESTPEIVEA
-51 ELPATP
+51 ELPVTP
-57 EETPE
+57 EET
-62 PPPAEQGPDTQEPA
+62 PDTQEPA
-76 PAPPETTETPQ
+76 LAPPETTETPQ
-87 LEAEYALDADI
+87 PEAEYALDADI
-98 PAGWHNAPVTV
+98 PTGWHNAPVTI
-109 TVRIRDKN
+109 TVRIVDKKGT
-117 NAGWQKVEAAL
+117 GWNKAEAAL
-128 RETAERTDL
+128 GENAQRTDL

-149 TVPDNGVVFFFVTD
+149 TVPDNGIVFFFVTD

-190 GTLLRVE
+190 GALLRVE
-197 AADALSGIAGV
+197 AADTLSGIAGV

-218 QNGEFSV
+218 QNGEFSI
-225 RIDKNTRDSHFYI
+225 RIDKNTLDSHFYI

-269 EQHSAHC
+269 EQHSTHC
-276 PADCDCRKPPS
+276 PADCDCRKQ
-287 GNTGSSGN
+287 
-295 TSSSGNTGSNGS
+295 SSGNTGSNGS
-307 NTGAGKPSNASGSTG
+307 NTGAGKPSSTSGSTG

-330 AATEPAKAQEPA
+330 AADEPAKAQEPA
-342 GTAAPVA
+342 GTATPVA

-430 SCKDKCETGAVNT
+430 SCKDKCEAGAVNT
-443 ACAVCKTNMTECM
+443 ACAVCKNNMTECM
-456 GKEKATEKTPEP
+456 GKEKVTEKTPEP
-468 EPTPDT
+468 DPTPDT
-474 TDSPDKS
+474 SDSPDKD

-493 IVLLL
+493 IVLVL

-503 GALYWFKLRK
+503 GALYWFKFRK

-519 GPVDLD
+519 GSVDLD

-530 DEDEDEEYEN
+530 DEDEEYEN